1 MADIFQQELDSTE
14 GQETNNESE
23 CVNENVESKSEKN
36 GDADFEVTNSGS
48 DEVYIDFENFFLGEL
63 EDLANSDYIH
73 DR

>member
-14 GQETNNESE
+14 GQTNNESE
-23 CVNENVESKSEKN
+23 CINDNGESKSEKN